1 VMVEHVHEEVPVL
14 QVGQPAPAFSGTAV
28 VGSEFA
34 NLSYEKGTLT
44 VGKDKY
50 TGKYVVLFFYPMD
63 FTFVC
68 PTEIIA
74 FSDRID
80 EFEKLGAKVVG
91 CSIDSQ
97 FTHLAWK
104 NTPRNKGGLG
114 EIKYPLLADV
124 LKEAAFNYN
133 VLMDNGVAARGIFI
147 IDDKGILQTYT
158 VNNLAVGRS
167 VDEALRLVQAYQYV
181 AQHGEVCP
189 ANWKPGEK
197 TMKADPTG
205 SQEYFSQV
213 K

>member
-1 VMVEHVHEEVPVL
+1 
-14 QVGQPAPAFSGTAV
+14 
-28 VGSEFA
+28 
-34 NLSYEKGTLT
+34 
-44 VGKDKY
+44 
-50 TGKYVVLFFYPMD
+50 GKYVVLFFYPLD

-91 CSIDSQ
+91 VSVDSQ
-97 FTHLAWK
+97 YSHLAWK

-133 VLMDNGVAARGIFI
+133 VLLENGVAARGIFI

-158 VNNLAVGRS
+158 VNNLSVGRS
-167 VDEALRLVQAYQYV
+167 VDETLRLIQAYQYV
-181 AQHGEVCP
+181 AKHGEVCP
-189 ANWKPGEK
+189 ANWKPGDK

>member
-1 VMVEHVHEEVPVL
+1 MTEHSHEDVPVL
-14 QVGQPAPAFSGTAV
+14 QVGQAAPPFSGTAV
-28 VGSEFA
+28 VGSSFA
-34 NLSYEKGTLT
+34 DLSFDKGTLT
-44 VGKDKY
+44 VGKDKF
-50 TGKYVVLFFYPMD
+50 TGKWVVLFFYPLD

-91 CSIDSQ
+91 VSIDSQ

-124 LKEAAFNYN
+124 NKEAAFNYN
-133 VLMDNGVAARGIFI
+133 VLLENGVAARGIFI
-147 IDDKGILQTYT
+147 IDDKGVLQSYT
-158 VNNLAVGRS
+158 VNNLGVGRS
-167 VDEALRLVQAYQYV
+167 VDEALRLIQAYQYV

-189 ANWKPGEK
+189 ANWKPGAK
-197 TMKADPTG
+197 TMKPDPTG
-205 SQEYFSQV
+205 SQEYFKEV

>member
-1 VMVEHVHEEVPVL
+1 MVEHTHDDVPVL
-14 QVGQPAPAFSGTAV
+14 QVGQPAPPFSGTAV
-28 VGSEFA
+28 VGNEFVD
-34 NLSYEKGTLT
+34 LSYEKGTLK
-44 VGKDKY
+44 VGKDKF
-50 TGKYVVLFFYPMD
+50 TGKYVVLFFYPLD

-80 EFEKLGAKVVG
+80 EFEKIGAKVVG
-91 CSIDSQ
+91 ASIDSQ
-97 FTHLAWK
+97 FSHLAWK

-124 LKEAAFNYN
+124 MKESAFNYN
-133 VLMDNGVAARGIFI
+133 VLLENGVSARGIFI

-158 VNNLAVGRS
+158 VNNLGVGRS
-167 VDEALRLVQAYQYV
+167 VDETLRLIQAYQFV

-189 ANWKPGEK
+189 ANWKPGDK
-197 TMKADPTG
+197 TMKPDPTG

>member
-1 VMVEHVHEEVPVL
+1 MVEHTHEDIPVL
-14 QVGQPAPAFSGTAV
+14 QVGQPAPPFSGTAV
-28 VGSEFA
+28 VGNEFVE
-34 NLSYEKGTLT
+34 LSFDKGTLK
-44 VGKDKY
+44 VGKDKF
-50 TGKYVVLFFYPMD
+50 TGKYVVLFFYPLD

-80 EFEKLGAKVVG
+80 EFEKIGAKVVG
-91 CSIDSQ
+91 ASIDSQ
-97 FTHLAWK
+97 FSHLAWK

-124 LKEAAFNYN
+124 NKEASFNYN
-133 VLMDNGVAARGIFI
+133 VLLENGVAARGIFI
-147 IDDKGILQTYT
+147 IDDKGVLQSYT
-158 VNNLAVGRS
+158 VNNLGVGRS
-167 VDEALRLVQAYQYV
+167 VDEALRIIQAYQFV

-197 TMKADPTG
+197 TMKPDPKG